1 MSEWYYLEG
10 SEQVGPVSEEQF
22 QAKVLDGSINEQT
35 LVWQQGMADWQPY
48 GQQASP
54 QSSSPA
60 TVGTTLCPN
69 CGASVSRGDLII
81 IDQVSVCP
89 HCKEDYVQRI
99 KEGLTPTGQHY
110 DYGGFWIRFGAKFVD
125 GLITGG
131 VQIGFNF
138 MIGIVMATTQ
148 NETAAV
154 SAYIIMQIVTIAFN
168 LFYYVFFVGKYQA
181 TPGKMACGLRIITA
195 DGGRVTYLRAFGR
208 MFAEG
213 LSGMILWI
221 GYLMCIWDDE
231 KRCLHDRI
239 CNTRV
244 VRK

>member
-1 MSEWYYLEG
+1 M
-10 SEQVGPVSEEQF
+10 
-22 QAKVLDGSINEQT
+22 
-35 LVWQQGMADWQPY
+35 
-48 GQQASP
+48 
-54 QSSSPA
+54 
-60 TVGTTLCPN
+60 GTTLCPN
-69 CGASVSRGDLII
+69 CGASVAREDLIT

-89 HCKEDYVQRI
+89 HCKEGYVQRI

-110 DYGGFWIRFGAKFVD
+110 DYGGFWIRVGAKFVD

-181 TPGKMACGLRIITA
+181 TPGQ
-195 DGGRVTYLRAFGR
+195 DGMRFTHHYR
-208 MFAEG
+208 
-213 LSGMILWI
+213 
-221 GYLMCIWDDE
+221 
-231 KRCLHDRI
+231 
-239 CNTRV
+239 
-244 VRK
+244 